1 MTSNLQA
8 CAPQTSAPQSFAAV
22 LACMPRAP
30 VPRANRAACQR
41 VRETTCQIYTQIVD
55 QDAVRR
61 NRRHAMLHI
70 RQIALYVSHV
80 ALSLPMWQVAIY
92 FGRDQSTASLT
103 CQQVEDRR
111 DDAGFDAFVRM
122 VEEAVKPLLETI
134 EVEPHA

>member
-1 MTSNLQA
+1 MISNLQA
-8 CAPQTSAPQSFAAV
+8 CGPQKSHPPSFSAA
-22 LACMPRAP
+22 LACTPRPP

-80 ALSLPMWQVAIY
+80 ALSLPMWQVALC

-111 DDAGFDAFVRM
+111 DDAGFDAFVTM
-122 VEEAVKPLLETI
+122 VEEAVKPLLATI
-134 EVEPHA
+134 EAEPHA

>member
-1 MTSNLQA
+1 MISNLQA
-8 CAPQTSAPQSFAAV
+8 CGPQKSHPPSFSAAV
-22 LACMPRAP
+22 ACMPRLP

-41 VRETTCQIYTQIVD
+41 VRETTCQIYTQNVD

-80 ALSLPMWQVAIY
+80 ALSLPMWQVAIC

-111 DDAGFDAFVRM
+111 DDPGFDAFVTM
-122 VEEAVKPLLETI
+122 VEEAVKPLLETT
-134 EVEPHA
+134 EAEPHA

>member
-8 CAPQTSAPQSFAAV
+8 FGPQTSLPQSFAATQ
-22 LACMPRAP
+22 ACMPRVP

-41 VRETTCQIYTQIVD
+41 VRETTCQLYTQIVD
-55 QDAVRR
+55 HDAVRR

-80 ALSLPMWQVAIY
+80 ALSLPMWQVALC
-92 FGRDQSTASLT
+92 FGRDQSTASHT

-111 DDAGFDAFVRM
+111 DDPGFDAFVTM

-134 EVEPHA
+134 EAEPHA